1 VSCPRP
7 NPIGISAYCPAMSA
21 PTLRERLRYKFDNLM
36 SRGTPALIGLLAA
49 ASAVLV
55 VVFGTVSILFA
66 DDDVRQEGLG
76 RTLWMSLMRALDPGA
91 VAGDEANGA
100 FLFLMLLVT
109 IGGLFIVAAL
119 VGVLSA
125 GLDARLDELRK
136 GRSRVVEQ
144 GHTVLLGWSDQIFT
158 MLAELVA
165 ANESESRS
173 CVAILAERDKVEMED
188 ELRARVGNTGRTRIV
203 CRTGNPADP
212 VDLELVNLDEAKSV
226 IVLSPETEDAED
238 ADALVVKTLLAL
250 SNRTWAGTQPP
261 VVTSVAHARNLSAA
275 RLAGGR
281 QAVVVDADD
290 ITARL
295 VVQTSRQAG
304 LSVVFS
310 DLLDFAGDE
319 IYMHSDRRLTGATFG
334 DALHAYETATV
345 IGMRHGDGRVV
356 LNPPM
361 DTLVRPS
368 DEMVVIAEDDSV
380 IRLATTAP
388 QVAAGALAVR
398 TPLPAPAERLLLL
411 GWNVRAV
418 SIVEQLDQYVA
429 AGSQLLVAAYNPD
442 VHRELNALQGRLR
455 RLHLGLKEADIT
467 DRVALE
473 ALDVGTFDH
482 VIVLAEPAATAELA
496 DSRTLVTL
504 LQLRDMEATLGQRY
518 SIVSEMNDERNRQLA
533 QVTKADD
540 FVVGGRL
547 ISLLL
552 TQLAE
557 NHHLASVFA
566 NLFDP
571 HGSEIYLKPAD
582 EYVRLGGWINFA
594 TVIEAARR
602 RGETAIGYRVLAEAQ
617 EPPDYGI
624 KLNPP
629 KDAPLALDMGD
640 RVIVLAED

>member
-1 VSCPRP
+1 
-7 NPIGISAYCPAMSA
+7 
-21 PTLRERLRYKFDNLM
+21 
-36 SRGTPALIGLLAA
+36 
-49 ASAVLV
+49 
-55 VVFGTVSILFA
+55 
-66 DDDVRQEGLG
+66 VRQEGLG

-91 VAGDEANGA
+91 VGGDEANGA

-125 GLDARLDELRK
+125 GLDARLGELRK

-144 GHTVLLGWSDQIFT
+144 GHTVLLGWSDQVFT
-158 MLAELVA
+158 MVAELVA
-165 ANESESRS
+165 ANESEPRS

-188 ELRARVGNTGRTRIV
+188 ELRARVGSTGRTRVV

-212 VDLELVNLDEAKSV
+212 VDLELVNLDDAKAVVVVS
-226 IVLSPETEDAED
+226 SETED

-250 SNRTWAGTQPP
+250 SHRTWAGPQPP
-261 VVTSVAHARNLSAA
+261 VVTSVANGRNLPAA
-275 RLAGGR
+275 RLAGGP
-281 QAVVVDADD
+281 QAVVVDADE

-319 IYMHSDRRLTGATFG
+319 IYMRGERRLTGVTFG
-334 DALHAYETATV
+334 DALRAYETATV
-345 IGMRHGDGRVV
+345 VGLRQGDGRVV

-361 DTLVRPS
+361 DTVVRPS
-368 DEMVVIAEDDSV
+368 DEVVVIADDDSV
-380 IRLATTAP
+380 VRLATAAP
-388 QVAAGALAVR
+388 EVATGALAVR
-398 TPLPAPAERLLLL
+398 AALPAQPERILLL
-411 GWNVRAV
+411 GWNARAV
-418 SIVEQLDQYVA
+418 SIVDQLDQYVA
-429 AGSQLLVAAYNPD
+429 SGSQLLVAAQDPD
-442 VHRELNALQGRLR
+442 VHGELTALQGRLR

-518 SIVSEMNDERNRQLA
+518 SIVSEMNDERNRRLA

-557 NHHLASVFA
+557 NHHLASVFG

-582 EYVRLGGWINFA
+582 EYVQLGVWVNFA

-624 KLNPP
+624 KINPP
-629 KDAPLALDMGD
+629 KDAPLALDAGD
-640 RVIVLAED
+640 RIIVLAED